1 MEKILVSYREKLPP
15 ETIRLADPEQLAVVT
30 IDGPAGAGKSTVSRI
45 LAERL
50 RFDYIDTGAMYRV
63 VALRAKDL
71 HIDPHDDGALERLC
85 RELDITFQRDG
96 EEWRIFESG
105 EDLTAAIREPE
116 ISMLASRTS
125 ARPAVRAAMTE
136 LQRRLGQKGRAVF
149 EGRDMGTVVFPRA
162 AAKFFLIADIQ
173 SRSERRFLELKDSSD
188 NLTLDRVAADMRQRD
203 HNDQTRP
210 VAPLRPPE
218 DALIVDS
225 TNLTINQVV
234 EKMLDFINKKMN

>member
-1 MEKILVSYREKLPP
+1 MEKILVSYQEKLSP
-15 ETIRLADPEQLAVVT
+15 ETIRPTEAEKTAVVT

-50 RFDYIDTGAMYRV
+50 SFDYVDTGAMYRV

-71 HIDPHDDGALERLC
+71 HIEPHDDEALERLC
-85 RELDITFQRDG
+85 RRLDISFHRDG
-96 EEWRIFESG
+96 GGWRVLESG

-116 ISMLASRTS
+116 ISMLASRTA

-149 EGRDMGTVVFPRA
+149 EGRDMGTVVFPGA

-173 SRSERRFLELKDSSD
+173 SRSKRRFLELKDTSN
-188 NLTLDRVAADMRQRD
+188 NLTLDRVAADMKQRD

-234 EKMLDFINKKMN
+234 EKMLDFIIKKMN